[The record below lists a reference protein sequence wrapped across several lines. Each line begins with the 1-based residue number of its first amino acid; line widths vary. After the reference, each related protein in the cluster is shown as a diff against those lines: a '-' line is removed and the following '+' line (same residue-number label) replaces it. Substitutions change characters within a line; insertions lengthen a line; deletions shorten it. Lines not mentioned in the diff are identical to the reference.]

1 MGLEVFGEVLEGE
14 GGQSRAVKLDHHVEV
29 PAFLKKKTIEKTS
42 FKYMFERSLY

>member
-29 PAFLKKKTIEKTS
+29 PALLKTIEKIS

>member
-29 PAFLKKKTIEKTS
+29 PAFLKKKNNREDLLQI
-42 FKYMFERSLY
+42 YV